1 MYQKNK
7 DIFGSENALK
17 IVDPSSLYK
26 LFKSIPALR
35 NTTDATQFLKS
46 NKELV
51 CTALAKRSATASTI
65 LKPVQGELPDFIE
78 IHEHYF
84 VTGPQKRGATRLIF
98 EHIFKYVK
106 WFHDTTPHIMH
117 NLSTG
122 KIASENIY
130 TSSIKNFSI
139 GDINKRKGS
148 VLREINGAADRGD
161 PICMHAFIKLQ
172 SPYQEKFIYLRKWF
186 ILHWK
191 NQTSG
196 RMEHCS
202 DKIPQAV
209 YEEVYFDQSI
219 GEKSISG
226 ILESVQSNELH
237 NNYVQNVPIQIG
249 KCWKSGSIV
258 ETYHALISYV
268 LLNEKERTFLLFD
281 LTKMLRSPAQTF
293 HHLRYENLVL
303 QNLIAGLI
311 DPERQLKGKIT
322 LNDVRR
328 QMTEYRRIIEQ
339 KIVIV
344 GKVFLSGINYEVNG
358 NFNRLQKL
366 IQGSAVDKQ
375 KVNQAVKLLQQLSS
389 YMDCISACVASS
401 IHANYPYINDI
412 IQDCVRQYEID
423 LRKSSS
429 SKTIEKGL

>member
-1 MYQKNK
+1 MPIKRGRNVKNANANTTGT
-7 DIFGSENALK
+7 FSSLSENEA
-17 IVDPSSLYK
+17 K
-26 LFKSIPALR
+26 L
-35 NTTDATQFLKS
+35 
-46 NKELV
+46 
-51 CTALAKRSATASTI
+51 
-65 LKPVQGELPDFIE
+65 
-78 IHEHYF
+78 
-84 VTGPQKRGATRLIF
+84 
-98 EHIFKYVK
+98 
-106 WFHDTTPHIMH
+106 
-117 NLSTG
+117 
-122 KIASENIY
+122 
-130 TSSIKNFSI
+130 
-139 GDINKRKGS
+139 
-148 VLREINGAADRGD
+148 NGAADRGD

-322 LNDVRR
+322 LNDIRR
-328 QMTEYRRIIEQ
+328 QMTEYRRMIEQ

-389 YMDCISACVASS
+389 YMECISACVASS